1 MYLGS
6 DVMKNGPVISNISL
20 INKALLEL
28 GSPLHYKL
36 FVDYLRINWNLGKG
50 IKEKEAIDIL
60 NIALNAGF
68 YYEEVEEQHYCR
80 KQLHSSNLDKLYQ
93 ELKDTKVPIKQNQ
106 KKPLYNLRD
115 VNIDVRF
122 TVMVTEVNDTYILLS
137 EWNLLNDLGLRLFIR
152 EHLHNIPIFEAVSM
166 IKRYYDITDSYALF
180 FPHFDH
186 RFIVSRN
193 GKVSLKSY
201 DESQIQI
208 YSNEVTNFIREEVA
222 RYTPK
227 LLMYLKNRYGEEIKI
242 RTLVN
247 EVFGIEAHTPKF
259 TAYFAAVKD
268 HLITYAYIRIT
279 QNGDSVVFLEK
290 EEVTITEKLSL
301 QGSTDNILL
310 GRKIDDLSRS
320 DVLLEEPQKKVDS
333 NKESQ
338 SRTSLIYTIRYYDRV
353 QETLTAHYFKDWLF
367 KNELHIEL
375 LHDNEN
381 ITLIFFYDAEN
392 NVLYGTHL
400 ENMMSDYELIPG
412 QKLFFQLDDKNKLTL
427 KLGNVTE
434 ADLKEQERYIDIARL
449 AEENKLTSKSLL
461 QIVTEI
467 LIYHPSGLHVSE
479 IIRLVKKEAPYA
491 ESSITATLSSQDFYE
506 KVPGQIGFWVFNPS
520 KWKRKKVEKGREES
534 YKPIKTTLNKHRK
547 QKVLTSLNH
556 CKILAKNARDN
567 PSRLTNEMFM
577 LMDKDIFINRAWDIY
592 ANNVYNIA
600 KRFSSPEIPLED
612 YFQEA
617 YFALLKAYE
626 NYNPNFKRS
635 FYNYFKRYLSTR
647 LKRYQQNRK
656 NLIRIPV
663 HRLEVLE
670 KYDKEIELE
679 LLLKGDISILDEL
692 ETDYTVWKTN
702 FLSFEELYLYEG
714 YLEDTDD
721 IVRARLYSYFSK
733 QSDYDS
739 QFEFHYKSL
748 SFGMLEPDCSSIHE
762 MIFEEVYNLIEPDF
776 YQDLWEY
783 VDEKAKSI
791 RPSDVLKLR
800 FGFNKGDFDYTL
812 EQVGKV
818 YGVTRER
825 IRQIEGKGLKRARE
839 FLSVKGYKQEHF
851 EK

>member
-1 MYLGS
+1 
-6 DVMKNGPVISNISL
+6 MKNGPVISNISL
-20 INKALLEL
+20 INKAFLEL

-36 FVDYLRINWNLGKG
+36 IVDYLRINWNLGKG
-50 IKEKEAIDIL
+50 IIEKEAMDIL
-60 NIALNAGF
+60 EIALNAGF
-68 YYEEVEEQHYCR
+68 YYEEVEEQHYSR
-80 KQLHSSNLDKLYQ
+80 KHLLASDLDMLYQ
-93 ELKDTKVPIKQNQ
+93 ELKDTKVPIKLNQ
-106 KKPLYNLRD
+106 RKPLYNIRD
-115 VNIDVRF
+115 VNSDVRF
-122 TVMVTEVNDTYILLS
+122 IVMVTEVNDTYILLS

-152 EHLHNIPIFEAVSM
+152 ERLHNISLFEAVSW
-166 IKRYYDITDSYALF
+166 IKRYYEITDINALF

-186 RFIVSRN
+186 RFVVTRN

-201 DESQIQI
+201 DESQIQMF
-208 YSNEVTNFIREEVA
+208 SVEVTTFIREEVA

-247 EVFGIEAHTPKF
+247 VVFGIEAHSPKF

-268 HLITYAYIRIT
+268 HLITTSCIRLT
-279 QNGDSVVFLEK
+279 HNGDRVVFLEN
-290 EEVTITEKLSL
+290 EEVTLTQKLTL

-320 DVLLEEPQKKVDS
+320 DVSLKEPQKKIDS
-333 NKESQ
+333 NKEIQ
-338 SRTSLIYTIRYYDRV
+338 TRTSLTYTVRYYDRV

-367 KNELHIEL
+367 ENELHIEL
-375 LHDNEN
+375 HLDNEI

-400 ENMMSDYELIPG
+400 ENLMSDYELIPG

-427 KLGNVTE
+427 ILGSVTE

-491 ESSITATLSSQDFYE
+491 ESRITATLSSQDFYE
-506 KVPGQIGFWVFNPS
+506 KVQDQIGFWVFNPS
-520 KWKRKKVEKGREES
+520 KWKRKKVEKVREES
-534 YKPIKTTLNKHRK
+534 YKPIKTNILNKHRE
-547 QKVLTSLNH
+547 QKIFTSIEH
-556 CKILAKNARDN
+556 CKTMAKNARN
-567 PSRLTNEMFM
+567 KPSRLTNEMFW
-577 LMDKDIFINRAWDIY
+577 LMDKDTYINRAWEIY
-592 ANNVYNIA
+592 ANNIYNIA

-626 NYNPNFKRS
+626 NYNPNFKGS

-739 QFEFHYKSL
+739 QFEFRYKSL

-800 FGFNKGDFDYTL
+800 FGFNKGNFDYTL